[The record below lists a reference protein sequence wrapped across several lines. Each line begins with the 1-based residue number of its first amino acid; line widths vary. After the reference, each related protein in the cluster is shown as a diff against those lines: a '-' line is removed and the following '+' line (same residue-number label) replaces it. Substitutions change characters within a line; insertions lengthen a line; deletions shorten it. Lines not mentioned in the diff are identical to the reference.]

1 MSLKTILAA
10 KGENIMCIEPTADLA
25 AAAKL
30 LSAHRIGALMVLDAG
45 GRLVGILSERDIVR
59 TMADVGSAVLQLP
72 VAQVMTRNVSTCDVN
87 DSITS
92 VMERMT
98 KGKFRHMPVLNND
111 RLAGL
116 VSIGDALKWQ
126 METIREHLHQL
137 ELTITELNL
146 MKL

>member
-10 KGENIMCIEPTADLA
+10 KGDNIVCIESTADLA

-30 LSAHRIGALMVLDAG
+30 LSTYRIGALVVLDAG

-59 TMADVGSAVLQLP
+59 TMADVGNAVLQLP

-87 DSITS
+87 DSISS

-98 KGKFRHMPVLNND
+98 KGKFRHMPVLDKD

-126 METIREHLHQL
+126 LETIREHLHQL
-137 ELTITELNL
+137 ELTIAELNL
-146 MKL
+146 MRL